1 MEKYLVLEF
10 TNAGFFKKHKGTKD
24 FIFDAKGKRKRA
36 ESLFYKEP
44 ITVHQVSNVIH
55 VLFGERPKP
64 SLREVAFG
72 NVDYYY
78 KKALQSYLKINSY
91 KRKITDKKTNVER
104 EEFISEMLQT
114 KKVVQDAWS
123 TNFFM
128 YWERVSKMLGKDM
141 YNEFTSLLS
150 KLFEVKDITEKYS
163 FMDLREEVIRRGMIS
178 KPEEKNTKKTSL
190 DIFFDKLVES
200 KKSSLV
206 TYFLYDKRRN
216 EINKAANIKVTVN
229 IGTERVTKISGEII
243 IPVSEEDISKLSKHK
258 GCATILD
265 GGIVFIKGLL
275 NENEVNVSSH
285 TKVSEISTDK
295 Y

>member
-1 MEKYLVLEF
+1 MEKFLVLEF
-10 TNAGFFKKHKGTKD
+10 KNAGFFKKHKGTKD

-36 ESLFYKEP
+36 DSLFYKEP

-72 NVDYYY
+72 NVDYYN
-78 KKALQSYLKINSY
+78 KKALQSYLRIDSY
-91 KRKITDKKTNVER
+91 KRTIKDKKTNEER
-104 EEFISEMLQT
+104 QEFISEMLQT

-123 TNFFM
+123 TNFFV
-128 YWERVSKMLGKDM
+128 YWQRIYKLLGNELF
-141 YNEFTSLLS
+141 NEFTSLLS
-150 KLFEVKDITEKYS
+150 KLFEVKDITESYS
-163 FMDLREEVIRRGMIS
+163 FMDLREEVLKRGMIS
-178 KPEEKNTKKTSL
+178 KPDEKNTKKTSL
-190 DIFFDKLVES
+190 DIFFDKLIEN

-206 TYFLYDKRRN
+206 TYFLHDSRRN

-229 IGTERVTKISGEII
+229 IGTEKVTKLNGEII
-243 IPVSEEDISKLSKHK
+243 IPVSDEDISKLRKHT

-265 GGIVFIKGLL
+265 GGLVFIKGVL
-275 NENEVNVSSH
+275 NYNEVNVSNH
-285 TKVSEISTDK
+285 TKVSEISTEK